1 MANNT
6 IKTMKLYVQV
16 ERVFNEL
23 RVLGL
28 SDADKIEVETLS
40 RFDQYH
46 YEGVEAVEEAIR
58 RCHIGAKS
66 RVLEVGSGIGGPA
79 RYYATMSRFYEA

>member
-28 SDADKIEVETLS
+28 SDADKIEVETL
-40 RFDQYH
+40 
-46 YEGVEAVEEAIR
+46 
-58 RCHIGAKS
+58 
-66 RVLEVGSGIGGPA
+66 
-79 RYYATMSRFYEA
+79 